1 MRFRIFP
8 LQVHLKSAPLADH
21 LQQAPP
27 RGEIPFVRLQVSGQ
41 AADAL
46 GKNGDLNGRCTRIS
60 LALAVLSDEFFLFS
74 Y

>member
-1 MRFRIFP
+1 MRFRISL
-8 LQVHLKSAPLADH
+8 LQVDLKPAPLADQH
-21 LQQAPP
+21 QEAPS
-27 RGEIPFVRLQVSGQ
+27 RGEVPLVRLQVSGQ

-74 Y
+74 